1 MQVTGP
7 TPQLLLPADDNR
19 IGFYAIASSNSISA
33 GGITA
38 TGPTAGTIIV
48 KLANIPPG
56 IYSVTVQTAF
66 TVGTPTSAADG
77 TNFSL
82 LLGGTTISTT
92 FATPIAVNQPTFRT
106 IQVTVLD
113 QLPVL
118 STTTGLIL
126 NVIANATAGVG
137 YLGELTAVPLTPV
150 YLGLDPGVIAA
161 GRGQSSGWP
170 VGTLQQFYAMNQEV
184 WVMTPQ
190 TGTVEIRVIEVVRRD
205 QAWSGRP
212 YEGD

>member
-1 MQVTGP
+1 MQVGL
-7 TPQLLLPADDNR
+7 TPQLLLPADANR
-19 IGFYAIASSNSISA
+19 IGFWAVASSNSLSNA
-33 GGITA
+33 GITA
-38 TGPTAGTIIV
+38 TGPPAGTVIT

-66 TVGTPTSAADG
+66 TVGTPTAAADG

-82 LLGGTTISTT
+82 LLGGTTISTA
-92 FATPIAVNQPTFRT
+92 FASPIAINQPTFRSV
-106 IQVTVLD
+106 QVTVVD
-113 QLPVL
+113 VLPVL

-126 NVIANATAGVG
+126 NVVANATAGVA

-150 YLGLDPGVIAA
+150 YLGLDQGVIAA

-170 VGTLQQFYAMNQEV
+170 VGITPQYYAMDQEV

-190 TGTVEIRVIEVVRRD
+190 TGTVEIRVVEVVRRD